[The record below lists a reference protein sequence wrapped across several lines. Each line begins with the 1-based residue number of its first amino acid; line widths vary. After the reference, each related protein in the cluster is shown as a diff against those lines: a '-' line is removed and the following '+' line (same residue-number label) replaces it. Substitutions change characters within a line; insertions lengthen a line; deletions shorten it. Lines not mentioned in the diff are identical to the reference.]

1 MMNIG
6 TFSFMSKV
14 RLKILIYLFD
24 LLIILLHASEML
36 SKLEVCDTYLI
47 DKIRM
52 ETQVKNS

>member
-24 LLIILLHASEML
+24 LLIILLHASEIL
-36 SKLEVCDTYLI
+36 SKLDVCDTYLI

-52 ETQVKNS
+52 ETQVKNP